1 MGKKIILAVL
11 FIMMVGAVNA
21 DNHRLYLFRSNKDN
35 EYNPGSRS
43 PTAPLIVLQDGHQII
58 LLQSEQ
64 TVQVALIK
72 DNVVVYVSS
81 VIEDTNYIELP
92 TSFYGEYILE
102 MYIGDVRYCGNI
114 KL

>member
-21 DNHRLYLFRSNKDN
+21 DNHRLYLFRSNKDH

-43 PTAPLIVLQDGHQII
+43 PTDPLIVLQDGHQII

-92 TSFYGEYILE
+92 TSFSGEYILE